1 MPLTDFELL
10 PSDARLWVFGASRPL
25 SSDEES
31 TLLHDVDDFLNGW
44 KAHGSPLTA
53 ARDWRYGRLLLVAV
67 DERSMPPSG
76 CSIDAMVQVLKGLEG
91 RLGVTLVD
99 NAPVWFSSHGEPRWA
114 TRSEFAA
121 LAKIGEVGPD
131 TTVFDSSVTR
141 VADVREGRWEVAA
154 SETWMKRAFFSA
166 PSV

>member
-1 MPLTDFELL
+1 MSE
-10 PSDARLWVFGASRPL
+10 V
-25 SSDEES
+25 DE
-31 TLLHDVDDFLNGW
+31 FLQGW

-67 DERSMPPSG
+67 DERSVPPSG
-76 CSIDAMVQVLKGLEG
+76 CSIDAMVHVLKGLEG

-99 NAPVWFSSHGEPRWA
+99 NAPVWFRSGGEPRRV
-114 TRSEFAA
+114 TRPEFAA
-121 LAKIGEVGPD
+121 LAKADEVGRH
-131 TTVFDSSVTR
+131 TAVFDFSVTC

-154 SETWMKRAFFSA
+154 SETWMNRAFFSA